1 MTGTRRNPNRHTN
14 QMAQDVPSGR
24 WLTPEMAAS
33 HLIRVALANLH
44 EYMKEIGNDITQF
57 NEHVRMHLNALSARG
72 EKTSEFDLLHN
83 LFEAYLVCPDTRF
96 KAYMTD
102 IQSKYEDGEFLV
114 HPNKTNGQGGAEVQ
128 NAM

>member
-1 MTGTRRNPNRHTN
+1 
-14 QMAQDVPSGR
+14 
-24 WLTPEMAAS
+24 MAAS

-44 EYMKEIGNDITQF
+44 EYMKEMGNDITQF
-57 NEHVRMHLNALSARG
+57 NEHVRMHLNALSACG

-102 IQSKYEDGEFLV
+102 LQIIITEALIGYYSTLKSNCRYDMRL
-114 HPNKTNGQGGAEVQ
+114 
-128 NAM
+128 

>member
-1 MTGTRRNPNRHTN
+1 MTGTRRNPDGHTN

-24 WLTPEMAAS
+24 WLTPGMAAS

-57 NEHVRMHLNALSARG
+57 NEHVRMRLNAMSARD
-72 EKTSEFDLLHN
+72 EKTTDLLHN
-83 LFEAYLVCPDTRF
+83 LFVAYLVCPDTRF

-102 IQSKYEDGEFLV
+102 LQSKYE
-114 HPNKTNGQGGAEVQ
+114 NGNVAYTPRQLMELSLIHI
-128 NAM
+128 